1 MLADARSPHRSTT
14 SISVPGTLPLIDQP
28 DTSYDA
34 PRRLAVG
41 KDSLAIS
48 LDAASLQKRVMDLAR
63 RLVLDRALTGSTDE
77 TMVTDLFPMHVD
89 IASFEKATTLQTPVE
104 DREQERFAAMLR
116 FAFETEPFEDGMDHS
131 ADQIIENA
139 LRSTKD
145 QRILDWFSALSLD
158 AKHPSL
164 ASSVLRCLGRQTHI
178 GTATWRAGLVR
189 DALAKEDIEI
199 RDAAVQA
206 AESWG
211 GLEIVDVLMSH
222 DEPEQWLRECIP
234 EIIDDLRE

>member
-1 MLADARSPHRSTT
+1 MLTETRSLHRSTT
-14 SISVPGTLPLIDQP
+14 SIFPATFSMMDQSEP
-28 DTSYDA
+28 FDA
-34 PRRLAVG
+34 PSRLSVG

-48 LDAASLQKRVMDLAR
+48 LDAASLQKRVMDLIAR
-63 RLVLDRALTGSTDE
+63 RLVLTGSTDE
-77 TMVTDLFPMHVD
+77 TMVMDLFPIHVD

-104 DREQERFAAMLR
+104 EREQERLAAMLR
-116 FAFETEPFEDGMDHS
+116 LAFETEPFEDGMDHP
-131 ADQIIENA
+131 ADQIIENV
-139 LRSTKD
+139 LRSTEN
-145 QRILDWFSALSLD
+145 QRVLDWFSTFSLD
-158 AKHPSL
+158 TKHPSF

-189 DALAKEDIEI
+189 DALAQEDIEI

-211 GLEIVDVLMSH
+211 GQEIVDVLMSH

>member
-1 MLADARSPHRSTT
+1 MLVDARSPHRSTT
-14 SISVPGTLPLIDQP
+14 SISASETFPVMDQP
-28 DTSYDA
+28 DTFYDA

-48 LDAASLQKRVMDLAR
+48 SDAASLQKRVMDLAR
-63 RLVLDRALTGSTDE
+63 RLVLDRALAGSTDV
-77 TMVTDLFPMHVD
+77 TMVTGLFPMHVD
-89 IASFEKATTLQTPVE
+89 IAGFEKATTLQTPVGN
-104 DREQERFAAMLR
+104 REQERLAVMLR
-116 FAFETEPFEDGMDHS
+116 AAFETEPFEDGMDHP

-139 LRSTKD
+139 LRSTEN

-178 GTATWRAGLVR
+178 GTAAWRAELVR
-189 DALAKEDIEI
+189 DALAKDDIEI

-211 GLEIVDVLMSH
+211 GQEVVDVLISH

-234 EIIDDLRE
+234 EIIGDLRE